1 MRSFIEN
8 VGVADAFK
16 RAALNRPLFT
26 KKKGVIIH
34 IIVTQIIY
42 NNIVAVIF
50 RDTERYSYC
59 SYNIALQKS

>member
-1 MRSFIEN
+1 MVT

-50 RDTERYSYC
+50 RKILLLLPTLLNPSGLYTSV
-59 SYNIALQKS
+59 